1 MTMRGCSKCRQPQ
14 PTNCGYCGAAIRD
27 ASTILAEAGNLIT
40 VRPVGE
46 VEGEDAPARVA
57 RAERRLDRGDLA
69 GAVAE
74 VAALQGGAAEVLA
87 PWKAEAEARLA
98 AEAAVDLLDGE
109 VSARFAE
116 AN

>member
-1 MTMRGCSKCRQPQ
+1 MQ
-14 PTNCGYCGAAIRD
+14 AANIPAEGDVFDRL
-27 ASTILAEAGNLIT
+27 LAEAGNLVT

-46 VEGEDAPARVA
+46 VTGETAAAVVA
-57 RAERRLDRGDLA
+57 RAEVRLARNDLA
-69 GAVAE
+69 GALAE
-74 VAALQGGAAEVLA
+74 VAKLQGGAAAALA
-87 PWKAEAEARLA
+87 PWRAEAEARLA